1 MADKTLTPRQERFVQ
16 EYLVDLNATQA
27 AIRAGYSARTAQEQS
42 SRLLS
47 NAIVQAAIQAGRKA
61 LSQRTEVTQD
71 RVVLELAHVAFSDAT
86 VYDSDDRGKVVLADG
101 TDREAVRAIASVKR
115 KRRIV
120 PGGEGACVEEVE
132 FRLWNKVEALKLLG
146 QHLGMFKEKLELS
159 GSVGGMGRGAT
170 VEDMTSEQLERIAR
184 ESDPS
189 AGSEGTAPEAGGDE

>member
-27 AIRAGYSARTAQEQS
+27 AIRAGYSPKAANREGC
-42 SRLLS
+42 RLLTNVDIQS
-47 NAIVQAAIQAGRKA
+47 AITVAKQARAARA
-61 LSQRTEVTQD
+61 ELSQD
-71 RVVLELAHVAFSDAT
+71 WVLRRLRIEAT
-86 VYDSDDRGKVVLADG
+86 
-101 TDREAVRAIASVKR
+101 R
-115 KRRIV
+115 KE
-120 PGGEGACVEEVE
+120 EGASHSARVS
-132 FRLWNKVEALKLLG
+132 ALKLLG
-146 QHLGMFKEKLELS
+146 QHMGMFKEKLELS